1 MKLKRLIVFDL
12 DGTLLYTIK
21 GISHALN
28 LALKSVGL
36 EGFSDEETMLMVGKS
51 SRFLVHEAL
60 RRRGKEDMS
69 EKREEALLNHYNQIY
84 FENASYET
92 IPYPGIKDV
101 IKARKEAGDLL
112 AVYSNKPDNIVKKVL
127 KDFFDPY
134 DFDVVRGFREDTKR
148 KPDPE
153 GLFAI
158 IDELGIEK
166 EMVTYV
172 GDSRV
177 DGELAMNAGVDAVL
191 VSYGYCKKTD
201 LSDFNYEIAHDCRDL
216 GLLLERRETKLS

>member
-21 GISHALN
+21 GISHTLN
-28 LALKSVGL
+28 LALGSVGL
-36 EGFSDEETMLMVGKS
+36 EGFSDRETMSMVGKS

-60 RRRGKEDMS
+60 RRRGIEDMP
-69 EKREEALLNHYNQIY
+69 EDKEEALLNHYNQIY

-92 IPYPGIKDV
+92 FPYPGIKEV

-112 AVYSNKPDNIVKKVL
+112 AVYSNKPDDIAKKVVA
-127 KDFFDPY
+127 DFFAPG
-134 DFDVVRGFREDTKR
+134 DFDTVRGFREDTRR

-158 IDELGIEK
+158 AEALGMEK
-166 EMVTYV
+166 DRITYV

-177 DGELAMNAGVDAVL
+177 DGELSQNAGVDAVL
-191 VSYGYCKKTD
+191 VSYGYCKKDD
-201 LSDFNYEIAHDCRDL
+201 LLDFNFEIADNCQDL
-216 GLLLERRETKLS
+216 GILLEEIEKTGK

>member
-28 LALKSVGL
+28 LALESAGL
-36 EGFSDEETMLMVGKS
+36 KGYSDEETMSMVGKS
-51 SRFLVHEAL
+51 SRALVHEAL
-60 RRRGKEDMS
+60 IRQGVKDMPEED
-69 EKREEALLNHYNQIY
+69 EEALLNRYNQIY

-92 IPYPGIKDV
+92 FPYPGIKEV
-101 IKARKEAGDLL
+101 IKAVRDAGNFL
-112 AVYSNKPDNIVKKVL
+112 AVYSNKPDEIAQRVV
-127 KDFFDPY
+127 KDFFAPN

-153 GLFAI
+153 GLFTIA
-158 IDELGIEK
+158 EQLGVDKDRI
-166 EMVTYV
+166 TFV

-177 DGELAMNAGVDAVL
+177 DGELSKNAGVDAVL
-191 VSYGYCKKTD
+191 VSYGYCKKD
-201 LSDFNYEIAHDCRDL
+201 NLLDFNYEIADNCQEL
-216 GLLLERRETKLS
+216 GILLERREKAKN